1 MATAKGIKIPVS
13 LELSNLQSSISTLQ
27 NALKDIDPGSSL
39 YKSIERG
46 IEKAK
51 RELNALEVQ
60 SKKSFGSQAEI
71 NAFEKSF
78 NKTSQGIQEMAN
90 SLSKVSFKDLKGV
103 FDEADLVP
111 IKEAGNKIKEL
122 QNQIANIKTDKM
134 KELAN
139 SSKEFSEQ
147 LSKVGGSTFEEAFKN
162 VKTAIG
168 KLNREITKAETDAEA
183 ARKRQESLQSKKD
196 AFKTDFTENRFLDKN
211 GNFKGGAKPGKEQ
224 LRQYLADVGFSEKDI
239 QSIVNDFKTNFN
251 DIKDKVYNKIQES
264 LNSAK
269 NSYDEKKLKLDA
281 NLKQRNEYQ
290 NFKDTLSDI
299 EQNPETISQIDSLNA
314 KINEQAQLIKNL
326 QIELAAMSNAA
337 QTGAKAEKEVG
348 DSAEKAG
355 DQFDTAREQA
365 TRFASSAEMLSKIK
379 FAIKNWFGF
388 NEVINITKNSVR
400 KMVQSI
406 VELDDVMTQISIVTN
421 MSQDDLWNQMDTY
434 SRMAEQYA
442 VSIKGTYEVSQLFYQ
457 QGLQSNQVMQLT
469 EETLK
474 MAKIANLDYAEATD
488 YMTVAIRGFKMEMSD
503 AQTVTD
509 VYSALAASTASDTEE
524 LAIAMS
530 KTASSAEAVGSSFES
545 TSAMLATMISITR
558 EAPEN
563 LGSALK
569 SIISRYGEM
578 TTDPTA
584 LIDSEGEAMSLNKV
598 DKALQSVGITLQDV
612 NGQFRDFDDVI
623 LELSKKWDTLDANAQ
638 RYIAT
643 TMAKLLLLKAYWS
656 FKTSLTAGNLVNILL
671 LNALSN

>member
-27 NALKDIDPGSSL
+27 NALKDVDPGSSL

-46 IEKAK
+46 IDKAK
-51 RELNALEVQ
+51 KELNALEVQ

-103 FDEADLVP
+103 FSEADLAP
-111 IKEAGNKIKEL
+111 IKEAGKKIKEL

-162 VKTAIG
+162 VKTYIE
-168 KLNREITKAETDAEA
+168 KLNREITKAETDAET
-183 ARKRQESLQSKKD
+183 ARKRQESIQSKKD
-196 AFKTDFTENRFLDKN
+196 AFKTDFTKDRFLDKN

-224 LRQYLADVGFSEKDI
+224 LRQYLTDIGFKEKDI
-239 QSIVNDFKTNFN
+239 QDIVNDFKTNFN
-251 DIKDKVYNKIQES
+251 DVKNKVYSKLQES

-269 NSYDEKKLKLDA
+269 SSYDEKKLKLDA

-290 NFKDTLSDI
+290 NFKDTLGDI

-314 KINEQAQLIKNL
+314 KINEQAQLIQNL
-326 QIELAAMSNAA
+326 QTELAALSDAA
-337 QTGAKAEKEVG
+337 QAGAKAEKEAG
-348 DSAEKAG
+348 DSAEEAG
-355 DQFDTAREQA
+355 DKINVAREQVA
-365 TRFASSAEMLSKIK
+365 RFASSAELLSKIK

-388 NEVINITKNSVR
+388 NEVINLTKNSVR

-421 MSQDDLWNQMDTY
+421 MSQDDLWKQMDSY

-442 VSIKGTYEVSQLFYQ
+442 VSIKGTYEVSQLWAQ
-457 QGLQSNQVMQLT
+457 QGLQYNQVMQLT

-474 MAKIANLDYAEATD
+474 MAKIANLDYAKATD
-488 YMTVAIRGFKMEMSD
+488 YMTVA
-503 AQTVTD
+503 
-509 VYSALAASTASDTEE
+509 
-524 LAIAMS
+524 
-530 KTASSAEAVGSSFES
+530 
-545 TSAMLATMISITR
+545 
-558 EAPEN
+558 
-563 LGSALK
+563 
-569 SIISRYGEM
+569 
-578 TTDPTA
+578 
-584 LIDSEGEAMSLNKV
+584 
-598 DKALQSVGITLQDV
+598 
-612 NGQFRDFDDVI
+612 
-623 LELSKKWDTLDANAQ
+623 
-638 RYIAT
+638 
-643 TMAKLLLLKAYWS
+643 
-656 FKTSLTAGNLVNILL
+656 
-671 LNALSN
+671 

>member
-27 NALKDIDPGSSL
+27 NALKNVDPGSSL

-103 FDEADLVP
+103 FSEADLAP

-134 KELAN
+134 KELAD

-162 VKTAIG
+162 VKTSIE
-168 KLNREITKAETDAEA
+168 KLNREITKAETDAET
-183 ARKRQESLQSKKD
+183 ARKRQESIQSKKD
-196 AFKTDFTENRFLDKN
+196 AFKTDFTKDRFLDKN
-211 GNFKGGAKPGKEQ
+211 GNFKGGSKPGKEQ

-239 QSIVNDFKTNFN
+239 QNIVNDFKTNFN
-251 DIKDKVYNKIQES
+251 EVKNKVYNKIQES
-264 LNSAK
+264 LDSAES
-269 NSYDEKKLKLDA
+269 SYKEKKLKFDT

-290 NFKDTLSDI
+290 DFKDTLGDI
-299 EQNPETISQIDSLNA
+299 EQNPETISQIDALNT
-314 KINEQAQLIKNL
+314 KINEQAQLIQDL
-326 QIELAAMSNAA
+326 QAELAAMSNAA

-348 DSAEKAG
+348 DNAEEASDKINVAG
-355 DQFDTAREQA
+355 EQME
-365 TRFASSAEMLSKIK
+365 RFASSAEMLSKIK

-388 NEVINITKNSVR
+388 NEVINLTKNSVR

-421 MSQDDLWNQMDTY
+421 MSQDDLWNQMDSY

-474 MAKIANLDYAEATD
+474 MAKIANLDYAKATD
-488 YMTVAIRGFKMEMSD
+488 YMTVA
-503 AQTVTD
+503 
-509 VYSALAASTASDTEE
+509 
-524 LAIAMS
+524 
-530 KTASSAEAVGSSFES
+530 
-545 TSAMLATMISITR
+545 
-558 EAPEN
+558 
-563 LGSALK
+563 
-569 SIISRYGEM
+569 
-578 TTDPTA
+578 
-584 LIDSEGEAMSLNKV
+584 
-598 DKALQSVGITLQDV
+598 
-612 NGQFRDFDDVI
+612 
-623 LELSKKWDTLDANAQ
+623 
-638 RYIAT
+638 
-643 TMAKLLLLKAYWS
+643 
-656 FKTSLTAGNLVNILL
+656 
-671 LNALSN
+671 

>member
-13 LELSNLQSSISTLQ
+13 LELSNLQSSISILQ

-46 IEKAK
+46 VEKAK

-71 NAFEKSF
+71 NTFEKSF

-103 FDEADLVP
+103 FSEADLAP

-147 LSKVGGSTFEEAFKN
+147 LDKFGGNTFDEKVKNIEARIKKLTGDISTTEIKIAGAKQARDAAQSNLSPYLNDFDETKY
-162 VKTAIG
+162 KD
-168 KLNREITKAETDAEA
+168 KLGR
-183 ARKRQESLQSKKD
+183 
-196 AFKTDFTENRFLDKN
+196 
-211 GNFKGGAKPGKEQ
+211 FKGGTVSGREKLKKDLEA
-224 LRQYLADVGFSEKDI
+224 VGITGEEVNAIVETFSKDI
-239 QSIVNDFKTNFN
+239 IKAKE
-251 DIKDKVYNKIQES
+251 DIKNKIAKRLTEKQKTYDTAENKYNTS
-264 LNSAK
+264 VAELKAQTDQLNAAQ
-269 NSYDEKKLKLDA
+269 NMKK
-281 NLKQRNEYQ
+281 
-290 NFKDTLSDI
+290 TLSNI
-299 EQNPETISQIDSLNA
+299 EGSPELAAQIENLNA
-314 KINEQAQLIKNL
+314 RINEQAQII
-326 QIELAAMSNAA
+326 QELRAQLASASDAA
-337 QTGAKAEKEVG
+337 QAGAKANKEAG
-348 DSAEKAG
+348 DSAEEAG
-355 DQFDTAREQA
+355 EKFNGAKEQVEGL
-365 TRFASSAEMLSKIK
+365 ASSAELLSKIK

-388 NEVINITKNSVR
+388 NEVINLTKNSVR

-421 MSQDDLWNQMDTY
+421 MSQDDLWNQMDSY

-457 QGLQSNQVMQLT
+457 QGLQSNQVMKLT

-474 MAKIANLDYAEATD
+474 MAKIANLDYAKATD
-488 YMTVAIRGFKMEMSD
+488 YMTVALRGFKMEMSD

-509 VYSALAASTASDTEE
+509 VYSALAATTASDTEE

-584 LIDSEGEAMSLNKV
+584 LVDSEGEAMSLNKV

-638 RYIAT
+638 RYLAT
-643 TMAKLLLLKAYWS
+643 TMA
-656 FKTSLTAGNLVNILL
+656 GNRLMLAV
-671 LNALSN
+671 A

>member
-13 LELSNLQSSISTLQ
+13 LELSNLQSSISILQ

-46 IEKAK
+46 VEKAK

-71 NAFEKSF
+71 NTFEKSF

-103 FDEADLVP
+103 FSEADLAP

-147 LSKVGGSTFEEAFKN
+147 LDKFGGNTFDEKVKNIEARIKKLTGDISTTEIKIAGAKQARDAAQSNLSPYLNDFDETKY
-162 VKTAIG
+162 KD
-168 KLNREITKAETDAEA
+168 KLGR
-183 ARKRQESLQSKKD
+183 
-196 AFKTDFTENRFLDKN
+196 
-211 GNFKGGAKPGKEQ
+211 FKGGTISGREKLKKDLEA
-224 LRQYLADVGFSEKDI
+224 VGITGEEVNAIVETFSKDI
-239 QSIVNDFKTNFN
+239 IKAKE
-251 DIKDKVYNKIQES
+251 DIKNKIAKRLTEKQKTYDTAENKYNTS
-264 LNSAK
+264 VAELKAQTDQLNAAQ
-269 NSYDEKKLKLDA
+269 NMKK
-281 NLKQRNEYQ
+281 
-290 NFKDTLSDI
+290 TLSNI
-299 EQNPETISQIDSLNA
+299 EGSPELAAQIENLNA
-314 KINEQAQLIKNL
+314 RINEQAQII
-326 QIELAAMSNAA
+326 QELRAQLASASDAA
-337 QTGAKAEKEVG
+337 QAGAKANKEAG
-348 DSAEKAG
+348 DSAEEAG
-355 DQFDTAREQA
+355 EKFNGAKEQVEGL
-365 TRFASSAEMLSKIK
+365 ASSAELLSKIK

-388 NEVINITKNSVR
+388 NEVINLTKNSVR

-421 MSQDDLWNQMDTY
+421 MSQDDLWNQMDSY

-457 QGLQSNQVMQLT
+457 QGLQSNQVMKLT

-474 MAKIANLDYAEATD
+474 MAKIANLDYAKATD
-488 YMTVAIRGFKMEMSD
+488 YMTVALRGFKMEMSD

-509 VYSALAASTASDTEE
+509 VYSALAATTASDTEE

-584 LIDSEGEAMSLNKV
+584 LVDSEGEAMSLNKV

-638 RYIAT
+638 RYLAT
-643 TMAKLLLLKAYWS
+643 TMA
-656 FKTSLTAGNLVNILL
+656 GNRLMLAV
-671 LNALSN
+671 A